1 MGHLDGRIA
10 IITGAG
16 HGLGREHALYFAREG
31 AKVVVNDLDIN
42 LDGTRLARSAA
53 LQVVEEITA
62 LGGEA
67 IANGAD
73 VSDFGQCGELVR
85 ETIDTFGRVDVVV
98 NNAGIIRDQYF
109 HRMSEQEWDEIVS
122 VHLKGHFCTTRH
134 AVDHWRERS
143 KAGENVGAAV
153 INTTSLSGLVLPNPG
168 QANYGAAKAG
178 VAALTRV
185 LAVELERIGVR
196 VNAIAPA
203 ARTRMSVGVPGFVS
217 EMVAAPTDP
226 LAFDAFHPR
235 HVSPLVGWL
244 ASAGCP
250 LTGRVFYVQ
259 GGRINEYIPWTTGE
273 DVVIADGTWT
283 FDSLN
288 ELLGE
293 ARSSRADD
301 PR

>member
-10 IITGAG
+10 IVTGAG
-16 HGLGREHALYFAREG
+16 HGLGREHALHFARQG

-42 LDGTRLARSAA
+42 PDGSKLEQSAA
-53 LQVVEEITA
+53 HQVVDEIA
-62 LGGEA
+62 AIGGEA

-73 VSDFGQCGELVR
+73 VTDFEQCGQLVK
-85 ETIDTFGRVDVVV
+85 ETVETFGRLDVLV
-98 NNAGIIRDQYF
+98 NNAGIIRDQFF

-143 KAGENVGAAV
+143 KAGETVGAAV
-153 INTTSLSGLVLPNPG
+153 VNTISASGVVLPNPG

-185 LAVELERIGVR
+185 LAIELERIGVR

-203 ARTRMSVGVPGFVS
+203 ARTRLTVDVPGFVG
-217 EMVAAPTDP
+217 EMVAAPKDP

-235 HVSPLVGWL
+235 HVSPLVAWL
-244 ASAGCP
+244 ASASCP
-250 LTGRVFYVQ
+250 LTGKVFGVQ
-259 GGRINEYIPWTTGE
+259 GGQINELIPWATGE
-273 DVVIADGTWT
+273 DLTIDGPWT
-283 FDSLN
+283 FESLS
-288 ELLGE
+288 EALL
-293 ARSSRADD
+293 
-301 PR
+301 